1 MGTRTSKAR
10 YAVLTA
16 GVAVGLI
23 GLLAP
28 STASAAAPDGEEAD
42 RQELVSLFSSVA
54 PEFFARVSPTVGPS
68 SVEQLSSARSSR
80 ATDRVELPSEASEAV
95 LVGNAEV
102 GLAPQDAEH
111 LGEALQLQ
119 SNAVAFVGETVTQVA
134 VDKGAGLYSLASVL
148 ADESAGDRFS
158 YDLQSPGNLLIEIGD
173 NGGALFLDDDNVVG
187 GAYAPWAVDA
197 AGVEVPTHYVVED
210 GALVQVVDH
219 IGGGFTY
226 PIIADPTYYGESLIS
241 SVVTRNPAAGREL
254 SVHTSTWW
262 KTTATFGGT
271 VISITVRNQVTDEFA
286 RITPSPWDTT
296 GARQQVS
303 CHAYYA
309 TLKDP
314 WNIELWRPTVG
325 EAATVAAACNP
336 S

>member
-1 MGTRTSKAR
+1 M
-10 YAVLTA
+10 
-16 GVAVGLI
+16 
-23 GLLAP
+23 
-28 STASAAAPDGEEAD
+28 ASAAAPDGDEAE
-42 RQELVSLFSSVA
+42 RHELVSLFDSVA
-54 PEFFARVSPTVGPS
+54 PEFFARISPVVAPRPI
-68 SVEQLSSARSSR
+68 EQLSSARFST
-80 ATDRVELPSEASEAV
+80 ATDQVELPSEASEAV
-95 LVGNAEV
+95 LVGSAEV
-102 GLAPQDAEH
+102 GLAPQGTEQ

-134 VDKGAGLYSLASVL
+134 VDKGAGLYGLATVL

-158 YDLQSPGNLLIEIGD
+158 YELQSPADLHIEIGES
-173 NGGALFLDDDNVVG
+173 GGALFLEGDDVVG
-187 GAYAPWAVDA
+187 GAYAPWAIDA

-219 IGGGFTY
+219 TGGGFTY

-241 SVVTRNPAAGREL
+241 SVVTRYPAAGREL

-296 GARQQVS
+296 GGRQQVS